1 MWYAGEIFHIL
12 FYKIQRLHR
21 EYALQALRVQTI
33 SVINRSVIC
42 RFFTGTA
49 IIAAIFSVIAGGF
62 PTLQASPCKVGKRP
76 LYFFADT
83 TLATRLPETFQVRLY
98 AQLVT
103 PLDEIGYCLSE
114 YHSGVLSDTAVQEEM
129 VMCLS
134 MVPVISEKTLLLPE
148 GADAPDSTVNVS
160 SLNMALFDTTAQMEV
175 ALVRAGAMLRNN
187 GRPWERTSP
196 LLTVTCH
203 PDELATFESVL
214 IRKIIENLR
223 DQYICHLK
231 IESAPEGAVIR
242 SKSGLEGI
250 TPLEWIIPVGKLKV
264 TGELEGY
271 EPIRRTI
278 DLSEPGSHMY
288 RLEMGRKRFYHSRFF
303 VSGLVLGASSAICY
317 GIDRFFYNEYRRLGK
332 EDRVNAPEQFGKK
345 FAVAKN
351 FERAAGV
358 TLALAGV
365 SLVFSFVF

>member
-1 MWYAGEIFHIL
+1 MNQSG
-12 FYKIQRLHR
+12 
-21 EYALQALRVQTI
+21 V
-33 SVINRSVIC
+33 C

-62 PTLQASPCKVGKRP
+62 PTLQASPCKAGKRP

-83 TLATRLPETFQVRLY
+83 TLATLLPESFEARLY
-98 AQLVT
+98 DQLVT
-103 PLDEIGYCLSE
+103 PLEEIGYCLSE
-114 YHSGVLSDTAVQEEM
+114 YHSSVFSDTAVQDEM

-134 MVPVISEKTLLLPE
+134 MVPVISEKTTLLPM
-148 GADAPDSTVNVS
+148 GTDSLDSAVAVS
-160 SLNMALFDTTAQMEV
+160 SLNTTIFDTTAQMEV
-175 ALVRAGAMLRNN
+175 ALVRVGAMERNN
-187 GRPWERTSP
+187 GRPWEHTSP

-231 IESAPEGAVIR
+231 IESAPEGVVIR
-242 SKSGLEGI
+242 STSGLEGV

-317 GIDRFFYNEYRRLGK
+317 GIDRFFYNEYSQLGN
-332 EDRVNAPEQFGKK
+332 EDRVSAPEQFEKK
-345 FAVAKN
+345 FTIAKN